1 MRYAYTLLILALLL
15 TGCRANPPTD
25 TPAASASASAAPQ
38 PTTTT
43 VAEATPASQ
52 PTLVPTSSDAPAGS
66 AAPQPSAPAAT
77 PTFTPPAQGTI
88 TISEPAA
95 GATISNPVTIKGATD
110 FWPFEA
116 TLTGRILDASGHQ
129 IGIGPV
135 TVQAP
140 EIGRGGPFE
149 ATIPFVAPEQA
160 QAGTLELFEASA
172 KDGSI
177 VVKQTVAIQLAGEAV
192 ANEIQLASPTAGVAV
207 TLPLHIALRTSQ
219 PDGQLTARLTFANG
233 VTLEQPLTMSLG
245 PDGVGYV
252 VANMDWN
259 TESAPPA
266 TEPGNATLEIVRGD
280 GSVRQRVT
288 VNVLPESQT
297 QRVDVAWATPDG
309 QIIVFKQAIGKQA
322 QIASA
327 ALRELLNGPAD
338 GNLAGAGTALPTVGE
353 IVTYAGRQPNWG
365 YEVRLLKL
373 TIENGVATANFSS
386 ELRAYGGGGAR
397 VQTIRQQIERTL
409 KQFPS
414 VQQVVIQID
423 GQSEGVLQP

>member
-1 MRYAYTLLILALLL
+1 MRYAYTLLALALLL
-15 TGCRANPPTD
+15 SGCRANPQPGTPGSSAAPSAAPQPTA
-25 TPAASASASAAPQ
+25 TTVVEASAAPQ
-38 PTTTT
+38 PTLI
-43 VAEATPASQ
+43 
-52 PTLVPTSSDAPAGS
+52 PTADT
-66 AAPQPSAPAAT
+66 QPSAPASAQPSAPAVT
-77 PTFTPPAQGTI
+77 PTFVPPAQGTI
-88 TISEPAA
+88 TITEPAA
-95 GATISNPVTIKGATD
+95 GATITNPVTVKGSTD

-116 TLTGRILDASGHQ
+116 NLTGRILDASGQQ

-149 ATIPFVAPEQA
+149 ATISFTAPQQA

-177 VVKQTVAIQLAGEAV
+177 VVKQTVAVQLAAEA
-192 ANEIQLASPTAGVAV
+192 ATSEIRLDSPAQGVAI

-219 PDGQLTARLTFANG
+219 PNDQLTARLTFSNG
-233 VTLEQPLTMSLG
+233 PVLEQPLSVYAA
-245 PDGVGYV
+245 PDGTGYV

-259 TESAPPA
+259 TESMPPA
-266 TEPGNATLEIVRGD
+266 ADPGNATFEIVRGD
-280 GSVRQRVT
+280 GMVRQRVT
-288 VNVLPESQT
+288 VNVLPEQQT
-297 QRVDVAWATPDG
+297 QRVDVAWVVDDS
-309 QIIVFKQAIGKQA
+309 QIIVFKQAIGRQP

-338 GNLAGAGTALPTVGE
+338 GNLAGAGTALPSVSE
-353 IVTYAGRQPNWG
+353 ILTYGGRQPGWG
-365 YEVRLLKL
+365 YEVKLLKL
-373 TIENGVATANFSS
+373 TIENGVATANFSP
-386 ELRAYGGGGAR
+386 ELQAYGGGSAR
-397 VQTIRQQIERTL
+397 VQAIRQQIERTL